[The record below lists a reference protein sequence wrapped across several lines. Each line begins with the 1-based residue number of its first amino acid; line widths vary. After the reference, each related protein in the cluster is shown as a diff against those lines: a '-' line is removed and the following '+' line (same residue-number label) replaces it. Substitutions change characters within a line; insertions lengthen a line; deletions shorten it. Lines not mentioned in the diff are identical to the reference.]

1 MAVEEGESKEKKLG
15 TLERAWAEF
24 RAGRLNDAISRI
36 FLAVLAVAAIVLA
49 AHESHEVIGGA
60 LVGAAVAFGLG
71 AAFFD
76 RVEELSPQGVK
87 VRQKLEKLEEAAERE
102 LGDVDPLEREE
113 VIAKGTELI
122 LSGSRKGEM
131 ISADSAL
138 EVAKREWE
146 YNGLA
151 VEYRFANWLAS
162 HGWNVNEAER
172 FVGIGRPD
180 LAAEREGRRIGVE
193 VKVGRRPLG
202 AAVIDQVVGLAA
214 SVEATLP
221 EDSAERDVLPVLVMR
236 GIAMTAAARQRAE
249 AAGISVYEMDEE
261 GEIRHSI
268 GPELE

>member
-1 MAVEEGESKEKKLG
+1 MAVEEGESKEKRLG

-36 FLAVLAVAAIVLA
+36 FLALLAVAAIVLA
-49 AHESHEVIGGA
+49 AYESHEVIGGA

-87 VRQKLEKLEEAAERE
+87 VRQKLERLEQAAERE

-122 LSGSRKGEM
+122 LSSRKGET

-138 EVAKREWE
+138 EVARREWE

-162 HGWNVNEAER
+162 HDWNVKEAER
-172 FVGIGRPD
+172 FVGVGRPD
-180 LAAEREGRRIGVE
+180 LVAEREGRRIGVE
-193 VKVGRRPLG
+193 VKVGQRPLG

-221 EDSAERDVLPVLVMR
+221 EDFAERDVLPVLVIR